1 MDKNIKIK
9 VSDNTSKKDSEV
21 ADFSIAY
28 SSRKIDKAIVSYQ
41 IISTLKAEDNMIIEI
56 NSSLLSLS
64 ENEKRNLISWLRD
77 SLEKMGIEFIDKKTS
92 VMASRSILSI
102 AVQSKKVEGFELFIY
117 VPHDVW
123 CNQEFIKII
132 PKFGV
137 SYYLLKSYNESNL
150 DTFVKFDED
159 EKLEQCKMV
168 IFDHIFL
175 GSMGINTS
183 ILKKDDIIEL
193 LNK

>member
-1 MDKNIKIK
+1 MDKNNKIKI
-9 VSDNTSKKDSEV
+9 SDNTNKKTSGM
-21 ADFSIAY
+21 ADFSISY
-28 SSRKIDKAIVSYQ
+28 SSRKIDNAIISYE
-41 IISTLKAEDNMIIEI
+41 IISTLKAEDNIIIGI

-64 ENEKRNLISWLRD
+64 ENEKRTLNSQLRD
-77 SLEKMGIEFIDKKTS
+77 SLERMGIKFIDKKTS

-102 AVQSKKVEGFELFIY
+102 TVQSKKVEGFELFIY

-123 CNQEFIKII
+123 CEQELMKII
-132 PKFGV
+132 PKVGV
-137 SYYLLKSYNESNL
+137 SYYILKPNNESNL
-150 DTFVKFDED
+150 ETFIKYDED

-168 IFDHIFL
+168 IFDHILL